1 MGDFSRRLSLLV
13 LLPSSFVSLLALIRL
28 SQHISSIILGMS
40 DHINTDPDRRYSDLY
55 PSSQAQ
61 NYASSHGPGY
71 MAYANISDEDRSRS
85 SSRTPTLSPEISFPP
100 FRLPHAHAHGPTINT
115 SGSDSRVPVSAR
127 LYLDY
132 SFYDALSFV

>member
-1 MGDFSRRLSLLV
+1 MVDFSRRLSLLV
-13 LLPSSFVSLLALIRL
+13 LLPSSFVSLLALIIFL
-28 SQHISSIILGMS
+28 QHTLQHTSRIIVSMS
-40 DHINTDPDRRYSDLY
+40 DLMHTDPDRRYSDLY
-55 PSSQAQ
+55 PSSQ
-61 NYASSHGPGY
+61 ASSHGPGY

-132 SFYDALSFV
+132 FL